1 MIGFSDRFCAMKT
14 QSIENK
20 IEKLIVYLA
29 RFLHCNKCDKTY
41 KARCTRKVQMLKLKT
56 AVKERRLLLGDYVT
70 VHVSGIEE
78 IRSQLNTTYD
88 IRFRRKVF
96 LKRSER
102 ARPELNNVKK
112 NCDAMINTAYRQSAV
127 LKDSCSIRKAS

>member
-1 MIGFSDRFCAMKT
+1 
-14 QSIENK
+14 
-20 IEKLIVYLA
+20 
-29 RFLHCNKCDKTY
+29 
-41 KARCTRKVQMLKLKT
+41 MLKLKPEL
-56 AVKERRLLLGDYVT
+56 KEKRLLLGDYVT

-102 ARPELNNVKK
+102 TRPELNNVTK
-112 NCDAMINTAYRQSAV
+112 NCEALVNVGYRQSEI
-127 LKDSCSIRKAS
+127 LKDSCLIRKAS